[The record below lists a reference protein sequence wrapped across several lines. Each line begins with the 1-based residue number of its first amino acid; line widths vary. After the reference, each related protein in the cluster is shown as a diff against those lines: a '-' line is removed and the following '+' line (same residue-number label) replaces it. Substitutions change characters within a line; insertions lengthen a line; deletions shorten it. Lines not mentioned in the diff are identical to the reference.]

1 MPDSNRAE
9 FRFIMQQATQPA
21 TDTSLRDGLMEAAAA
36 AGAAIMKIYGGE
48 FAASRKADKS
58 PVTEADV
65 AAEAIILKALAA
77 LAPDISVIAEEQAAA
92 QGLPREIGRRF
103 FLVDPLDG
111 TKEFIAR
118 NGEFTVNIALI
129 EDGVPVLGVI
139 QVPALDEIYAGQGS
153 LAVRRRGNGALEP
166 ISARR
171 VPQAGAVMTIS
182 RSHAAREL
190 VKAEDVGEHVVATLI
205 AGSSLKFCRIAEG
218 VADLYPRFGPTMEW
232 DTAAGH
238 AILSAAGGSVAT
250 LDGAPLAYRKEG
262 FRNPHFIARGR
273 R

>member
-1 MPDSNRAE
+1 MTASM
-9 FRFIMQQATQPA
+9 IQ
-21 TDTSLRDGLMEAAAA
+21 LRDGLVATAYEA
-36 AGAAIMKIYGGE
+36 GKAIMEVYAGG
-48 FAASRKADKS
+48 FVATRKEDHS
-58 PVTEADV
+58 PVTAADL
-65 AAEAIILKALAA
+65 AAEKIIIDALAD
-77 LAPDISVIAEEQAAA
+77 LAPGIPVVAEEQAAA
-92 QGLPREIGRRF
+92 FGLPGDPAARF

-129 EDGVPVLGVI
+129 ENGVPVLGV
-139 QVPALDEIYAGQGS
+139 VFLPALDEMYAGLGDT
-153 LAVRRRGNGALEP
+153 ACRWRRGGAAEP
-166 ISARR
+166 IAARL
-171 VPQAGAVMTIS
+171 PPPGGAVMTIS

-190 VKAEDVGEHVVATLI
+190 VQVENLGEHVAAAMV

-238 AILSAAGGSVAT
+238 AILLAAGGSVAT
-250 LDGAPLAYRKEG
+250 LDGRALGYGKPG

-273 R
+273 RPA

>member
-1 MPDSNRAE
+1 
-9 FRFIMQQATQPA
+9 MQKSIQPA
-21 TDTSLRDGLMEAAAA
+21 TDTSLRDGLIEAAVA
-36 AGAAIMKIYGGE
+36 AGAAIMNIYAGD
-48 FAASRKADKS
+48 FATNRKADKS

-77 LAPDISVIAEEQAAA
+77 LAPDIPVIAEEHAAVH
-92 QGLPREIGRRF
+92 GLPREIGRRF

-139 QVPALDEIYAGQGS
+139 QVPALDEIYAGQGNI
-153 LAVRRRGNGALEP
+153 AVRRRQGVLEP
-166 ISARR
+166 IAARN
-171 VPQAGAVMTIS
+171 VPESGAVMTIS
-182 RSHAAREL
+182 RSHAAREV
-190 VKAEDVGEHVVATLI
+190 VKAENFGEHIAATLV

-238 AILSAAGGSVAT
+238 AILAAAGGSIAT
-250 LDGAPLAYRKEG
+250 DDGAPLAYGKAG

>member
-1 MPDSNRAE
+1 MP
-9 FRFIMQQATQPA
+9 MPA
-21 TDTSLRDGLMEAAAA
+21 PFTALQDALIDAAYD
-36 AGAAIMKIYGGE
+36 AGKAIMAVYASD
-48 FAASRKADKS
+48 FAPTQKADRS
-58 PVTEADV
+58 PVTAADV
-65 AAEAIILKALAA
+65 AAETLILKALKTC
-77 LAPDISVIAEEQAAA
+77 APDIAVVAEEQAAA
-92 QGLPREIGRRF
+92 DGVPLNIGRRF

-129 EDGVPVLGVI
+129 EDGVPVLGV
-139 QVPALDEIYAGQGS
+139 VYLPALDEMYAGHGDV
-153 LAVRRRGNGALEP
+153 AIRRRAGGEERIHARALPAIGAT
-166 ISARR
+166 
-171 VPQAGAVMTIS
+171 MTIS

-190 VKAEDVGEHVVATLI
+190 VKAEMLGEHVAGTIV

-238 AILSAAGGSVAT
+238 AVLLAAGGGVTT
-250 LDGAPLAYRKEG
+250 LDGAKLLYGKPGL
-262 FRNPHFIARGR
+262 RNPHFIARGR

>member
-1 MPDSNRAE
+1 
-9 FRFIMQQATQPA
+9 MQKTINPA
-21 TDTSLRDGLMEAAAA
+21 TDTSLRDGLIAAAVA
-36 AGAAIMKIYGGE
+36 AGAAIMKIYASD
-48 FAASRKADKS
+48 FATNRKADKS

-77 LAPDISVIAEEQAAA
+77 LAPDIPVIAEEQAAA
-92 QGLPREIGRRF
+92 NGLPLEIGRRF

-139 QVPALDEIYAGQGS
+139 QVPALDEIYAGQGNV
-153 LAVRRRGNGALEP
+153 AVRRRGQGALET
-166 ISARR
+166 ISARS
-171 VPQAGAVMTIS
+171 VPAAGAVMTIS
-182 RSHAAREL
+182 RSHAAREV
-190 VKAEDVGEHVVATLI
+190 VKAENFGEHIAATLV

-238 AILSAAGGSVAT
+238 AILAAAGGTIAT
-250 LDGAPLAYRKEG
+250 NDGAPLSYGKAG